1 MFNPKENLLDQQ
13 LAVSGLEMNW
23 IGAAISAGTAIVGGI
38 MGASQASESNRKARD
53 AQKAQEKYQAKVAKK
68 TNKYNAKL
76 DKADK
81 ANYYAMREYSHET
94 NLRNWERGKEIQD
107 FQYLQTLK
115 QYERSAAIADAQ
127 LGLNAR
133 GEALGFEAEQAAIE
147 ELFTQQ
153 QFQHRQSMDALKQT
167 YVEQNINR
175 QEQFVKLQGIR
186 SRKEFGNLGFQNTVE
201 QLMTQ
206 GALARETEM
215 VKSLVAQG
223 ATQAAGQAGKS
234 TAKTQ
239 QSNMAQLHRG
249 LMALESELS
258 GKYKQAAIQMAELNA
273 DSSLQEAGVG
283 LNVERIQAAIN
294 NAETDAKF
302 NLDTMRESMKSAIR
316 QSQRNIEQIRFEREV
331 SDLNTN
337 AGRMLFPE
345 RLPYDPEPVMPPER
359 IFVKRMKAMPGFVPP
374 AQQQNTWAPLI
385 SGIGSA
391 ASSLASVDWG
401 GGGGSGGGG
410 GGIGP
415 GGQGF
420 GGNAGGYTAPGPIS
434 NIPRNIY

>member
-1 MFNPKENLLDQQ
+1 MFNTKENLLDQQ
-13 LAVSGLEMNW
+13 LAVSGLEMS
-23 IGAAISAGTAIVGGI
+23 IDPFTAISAGMSLVSGI
-38 MGASQASESNRKARD
+38 MGAKSASSQNRKARE
-53 AQKAQEKYQAKVAKK
+53 AQEAQEKYQAKIARI
-68 TNKYNAKL
+68 TNKHNDKL
-76 DKADK
+76 DAADQ

-94 NLRNWERGKEIQD
+94 NLRNWEHGKEIQD
-107 FQYLQTLK
+107 FQYAQQLK
-115 QYERSAAIADAQ
+115 QFERSAAIADTQ

-167 YVEQNINR
+167 YVEQNINQ

-186 SRKEFGNLGFQNTVE
+186 SRKEFGGLSFQNTVE

-223 ATQAAGQAGKS
+223 AAQASAQAGKVNV
-234 TAKTQ
+234 KTQ
-239 QSNMAQLHRG
+239 QSKMAGLHRG
-249 LMALESELS
+249 LMTLESELS

-359 IFVKRMKAMPGFVPP
+359 VFVDRMKAIPGFVPP
-374 AQQQNTWAPLI
+374 AQQQSTWAPLI
-385 SGIGSA
+385 QGISGA

-401 GGGGSGGGG
+401 GGTTTTP
-410 GGIGP
+410 P
-415 GGQGF
+415 GDTNIIPNTQQSAAAA
-420 GGNAGGYTAPGPIS
+420 AGWPTAR
-434 NIPRNIY
+434 PR

>member
-13 LAVSGLEMNW
+13 LSVSGLEMSW
-23 IGAAISAGTAIVGGI
+23 VGAAVSAGTAIIGGI
-38 MGASQASESNRKARD
+38 MGSSEASKQNAAAKKAEE
-53 AQKAQEKYQAKVAKK
+53 AQRKYQAKVARK

-76 DKADK
+76 DAADK
-81 ANYYAMREYSHET
+81 ANYYAMRDYSYET
-94 NLRNWERGKEIQD
+94 SLQNWQRGREIQD
-107 FQYLQTLK
+107 FQYAQQLK
-115 QYERSAAIADAQ
+115 QYQRSAAIADAQ
-127 LGLNAR
+127 LGLNAP

-167 YVEQNINR
+167 YVEQNINQ
-175 QEQFVKLQGIR
+175 QEQFQTLQGIR
-186 SRKEFGNLGFQNTVE
+186 SRKEFGGLSFQNTVE

-206 GALARETEM
+206 GALAKESEM

-302 NLDTMRESMKSAIR
+302 NLDTMRESMKSVIR
-316 QSQRNIEQIRFEREV
+316 QSQRNIEQIRLEREV
-331 SDLNTN
+331 ADLNTN

-345 RLPYDPEPVMPPER
+345 RMPYDPEPVMPPER
-359 IFVKRMKAMPGFVPP
+359 VFVDRMKAIPGFVPP
-374 AQQQNTWAPLI
+374 AQQQSTWAPLI
-385 SGIGSA
+385 QGFSSA

-401 GGGGSGGGG
+401 GGDNSGSGGDKSYYGT
-410 GGIGP
+410 
-415 GGQGF
+415 GGQTLMS
-420 GGNAGGYTAPGPIS
+420 GNLLS
-434 NIPRNIY
+434 NVNTG

>member
-1 MFNPKENLLDQQ
+1 MAIDPVSATFAGIS
-13 LAVSGLEMNW
+13 AVSS
-23 IGAAISAGTAIVGGI
+23 IFGGI
-38 MGASQASESNRKARD
+38 MGSSSASKRNREARE
-53 AQKAQEKYQAKVAKK
+53 AQKAQEKYQLKIAKK

-76 DKADK
+76 DAADK

-94 NLRNWERGKEIQD
+94 NLRNWQRGKEIQD
-107 FQYLQTLK
+107 FQYLQQLK
-115 QYERSAAIADAQ
+115 QYQRSTAIADAQ

-133 GEALGFEAEQAAIE
+133 GEALGFEAEKAAID
-147 ELFTQQ
+147 ELFIQQ
-153 QFQHRQSMDALKQT
+153 QFQHEASMGALKQT

-175 QEQFVKLQGIR
+175 QEQFQAIQGIR
-186 SRKEFGNLGFQNTVE
+186 SRKEFGGLSFQNTVE
-201 QLMTQ
+201 QLMAQ

-215 VKSLVAQG
+215 VKGLVAQG

-273 DSSLQEAGVG
+273 DSTLQEAGVG
-283 LNVERIQAAIN
+283 LNIQRIDAAIE
-294 NAETDAKF
+294 NAEGEAEG
-302 NLDTMRESMKSAIR
+302 NLEVMRANMQSAIS
-316 QSQRNIEQIRFEREV
+316 QAQRNIEQIRFEREV

-374 AQQQNTWAPLI
+374 AQQQSTWAPLI
-385 SGIGSA
+385 QGVSSA

-401 GGGGSGGGG
+401 GGNTQKNTTPNTE
-410 GGIGP
+410 P
-415 GGQGF
+415 G
-420 GGNAGGYTAPGPIS
+420 
-434 NIPRNIY
+434 

>member
-1 MFNPKENLLDQQ
+1 MFNPKENNLLDEQ
-13 LAVSGLEMNW
+13 LAVSGLEMG
-23 IGAAISAGTAIVGGI
+23 IVITGAMAMAGVSAATSIIGGI
-38 MGASQASESNRKARD
+38 MGAKSASSQNRKARE
-53 AQKAQEKYQAKVAKK
+53 AQEAQEKYQAKIARI
-68 TNKYNAKL
+68 TNKHNDKL
-76 DKADK
+76 DAADQ

-94 NLRNWERGKEIQD
+94 NLRNWEHGKEIQD
-107 FQYLQTLK
+107 FQYAQQLK
-115 QYERSAAIADAQ
+115 QFERSAAIADAQ

-167 YVEQNINR
+167 YVEQNINQ

-186 SRKEFGNLGFQNTVE
+186 SRKEFGGLSFQNTVE

-223 ATQAAGQAGKS
+223 AAQASAQAGKVNVKS
-234 TAKTQ
+234 Q

-249 LMALESELS
+249 LMTLESELS
-258 GKYKQAAIQMAELNA
+258 GTYKQAAIQMAELNA

-359 IFVKRMKAMPGFVPP
+359 VFVDRMKAIPGFVPP
-374 AQQQNTWAPLI
+374 AQQQSTWAPLI
-385 SGIGSA
+385 QGISGA
-391 ASSLASVDWG
+391 ASSLAKVDWG
-401 GGGGSGGGG
+401 GGNTQQNNTPNTEPS
-410 GGIGP
+410 
-415 GGQGF
+415 
-420 GGNAGGYTAPGPIS
+420 
-434 NIPRNIY
+434 

>member
-13 LAVSGLEMNW
+13 LSVSGLEMSW
-23 IGAAISAGTAIVGGI
+23 VGAAISAGTAIIGGI
-38 MGASQASESNRKARD
+38 MGASEASKQNSAAKKAEESQR
-53 AQKAQEKYQAKVAKK
+53 KYQAKVARK

-76 DKADK
+76 DAADK
-81 ANYYAMREYSHET
+81 ANYYAMRDYSYQT
-94 NLRNWERGKEIQD
+94 SLQNWQRGREIQD
-107 FQYLQTLK
+107 FQYAQQLK
-115 QYERSAAIADAQ
+115 QYQRSAAIADAQ

-133 GEALGFEAEQAAIE
+133 GEALGFEAEQTAIE

-175 QEQFVKLQGIR
+175 QEQFQTLQGIR
-186 SRKEFGNLGFQNTVE
+186 SRKEFGGLSFQNTVE

-206 GALARETEM
+206 GALAKESEM

-302 NLDTMRESMKSAIR
+302 NLDTMRESMKSAIS
-316 QSQRNIEQIRFEREV
+316 QAQRNIEQIRLEREV
-331 SDLNTN
+331 ADLNTN

-345 RLPYDPEPVMPPER
+345 RLPYDPVPQLPPER
-359 IFVKRMKAMPGFVPP
+359 VFVDRMKAIPGFVPP
-374 AQQQNTWAPLI
+374 AQQQSTWAPLI
-385 SGIGSA
+385 QGVSSA

-410 GGIGP
+410 NT
-415 GGQGF
+415 
-420 GGNAGGYTAPGPIS
+420 GNYGTGSEAPIS